1 MKLQLEVEVLNP
13 RDVFPFTPIVN
24 KLRNID
30 CCINIMLQI
39 IKNMMFSQGLKLELS
54 MFNRTTI

>member
-1 MKLQLEVEVLNP
+1 MKLQLEVKVFNP